1 MNAEKSKQQAQKDTK
16 NDEVAPAR
24 ICKKTNNANVSN
36 LAKKNN
42 EVVNKTIAKNKAN
55 KRLNI

>member
-24 ICKKTNNANVSN
+24 ICKKTNNANMSN
-36 LAKKNN
+36 LAKK
-42 EVVNKTIAKNKAN
+42 KSIKQ
-55 KRLNI
+55 